1 MGKTTQYEKKGG
13 KEMAKKLKKRSEVKE
28 EYKWKIEDLYE
39 NDQLWQ
45 QEVDQIL
52 SLTEELKGYKGR
64 LGESAETLYSYL
76 SLSDKAD
83 QLMERVY
90 VYANQKFHED
100 TTNGIYQDLSD
111 KATNIM
117 MTLNS
122 ATSFATPE
130 ILEIPEQ
137 KIEAFYKEKMELLQY
152 QRMIQE
158 IMKDKPHT
166 LSSEMEELLAQTAE
180 LADGPDSA
188 FSMFNNAD
196 IKFPTIKNEDG
207 EEVEITHGRYGKLM
221 ESTDRRVRKETFEG
235 LYSSYKKFKNT
246 LASLYSTNVKKDIFY
261 TKVRNYNSSLEHA
274 LDDSRIPVEV
284 YHNLIEAVH
293 ENLPAM
299 YKYMKL
305 RKKALKVDELHMYD
319 IYAPMVE
326 DFKME
331 VTFEEAKQIVKE
343 GLKPLGEEYLSILQ
357 EGFDTGWIDVYE
369 NEGKRSGA
377 YSWGAYGTHPY
388 VLLNFQNTLN
398 NTFTLAHEMGHAIH
412 SYYSDKTQPI
422 TYAGYRIFV
431 AEVASTCN
439 EALLMAHLIAN
450 AKDKKEKAY
459 LINYHLEQFRA
470 TLYRQT
476 MFAEFE
482 MLTHQMAEEGQ
493 ALTAENLS
501 SLYYD
506 LNKKYYGDEVVI
518 DEDIAMEWARIP
530 HFYRNFYVYQYAT
543 GYSAAIALSK
553 RILEKGESAVEEYIH
568 NFLCGGSSKDP
579 IDLLKGAG
587 VDMSSKEPVEQAL
600 MVFADLVDQLEEL
613 ID

>member
-1 MGKTTQYEKKGG
+1 
-13 KEMAKKLKKRSEVKE
+13 MANKLKKRNEVE
-28 EYKWKIEDLYE
+28 PQHKWKIEDLYQ
-39 NDQLWQ
+39 NDEQWQ
-45 QEVDQIL
+45 EEVEVINTLVD
-52 SLTEELKGYKGR
+52 ELKQYQGK
-64 LGESAETLYSYL
+64 LGDSAESLYSFL
-76 SLSDKAD
+76 SLSDKVD
-83 QLMERVY
+83 QLVERVY

-100 TTNGIYQDLSD
+100 TTNGTYQELAD
-111 KATNIM
+111 KATNVM
-117 MTLNS
+117 MTVNS
-122 ATSFATPE
+122 ALSFTTPE
-130 ILEIPEQ
+130 ILTIPEERIRGFYEE
-137 KIEAFYKEKMELLQY
+137 KIELLQY

-180 LADGPDSA
+180 IADGPDNT
-188 FSMFNNAD
+188 FSMLNNAD
-196 IKFPTIKNEDG
+196 IKFPTIIGEDG
-207 EEVEITHGRYGKLM
+207 EEIEITHGRYIKLM
-221 ESTDRRVRKETFEG
+221 ESPDRRVRKETFEG
-235 LYSSYKKFKNT
+235 LYSSYKKLKNT

-261 TKVRNYNSSLEHA
+261 AKARKFNSSLESA
-274 LDDSRIPVEV
+274 LNGSRIPVEV
-284 YHNLIEAVH
+284 YQNLIEAVH

-299 YKYMKL
+299 YKYMEI

-319 IYAPMVE
+319 IYAPIVS

-331 VTFEEAKQIVKE
+331 VSFEEAKQIVKE

-357 EGFDTGWIDVYE
+357 EGFDNGWIDIYE

-377 YSWGAYGTHPY
+377 YSWGAYGTHPF
-388 VLLNFQNTLN
+388 VLLNYQNNLN

-412 SYYSDKTQPI
+412 SYYSDKNQPI

-439 EALLMAHLIAN
+439 EALLMAHLIGN

-459 LINYHLEQFRA
+459 LINYHLEQFRG

-493 ALTAENLS
+493 ALTAETLS
-501 SLYYD
+501 KLYYD
-506 LNKKYYGDEVVI
+506 LNKKYFGDNVVI

-600 MVFADLVDQLEEL
+600 KVFADLVDQLEEL
-613 ID
+613 IE

>member
-1 MGKTTQYEKKGG
+1 
-13 KEMAKKLKKRSEVKE
+13 MANKLKKRNEVE
-28 EYKWKIEDLYE
+28 PQHKWKIEDLYQ
-39 NDQLWQ
+39 NDEQWQ
-45 QEVDQIL
+45 QEVEVINTL
-52 SLTEELKGYKGR
+52 VEELKQYQGK
-64 LGESAETLYSYL
+64 LGDSAETLYSFL
-76 SLSDKAD
+76 SLSDKVD
-83 QLMERVY
+83 ELLERVY
-90 VYANQKFHED
+90 VYANQKSHED
-100 TTNGIYQDLSD
+100 TTNATYQDLAD
-111 KATNIM
+111 KANNVM
-117 MTLNS
+117 MTVNS
-122 ATSFATPE
+122 ALSFTTPE
-130 ILEIPEQ
+130 ILTIPEERIRTFYEE
-137 KIEAFYKEKMELLQY
+137 KIELLQY

-180 LADGPDSA
+180 IADGPDNT
-188 FSMFNNAD
+188 FSMLNNAD
-196 IKFPTIKNEDG
+196 IKFPTIIDEDG
-207 EEVEITHGRYGKLM
+207 EEIEITHGRYIKLM
-221 ESTDRRVRKETFEG
+221 ESPDRRVRKETFEG
-235 LYSSYKKFKNT
+235 LYSSYKKLKNT
-246 LASLYSTNVKKDIFY
+246 IASLYSTNVKKDIFY
-261 TKVRNYNSSLEHA
+261 AKARKFNSSLESA
-274 LDDSRIPVEV
+274 LDGSRIPVEV
-284 YHNLIEAVH
+284 YKNLIEAVH

-299 YKYMKL
+299 YKYMEI

-319 IYAPMVE
+319 IYAPIVS
-326 DFKME
+326 DFTME
-331 VTFEEAKQIVKE
+331 VSFDEAKQIVKE

-357 EGFDTGWIDVYE
+357 EGFDNGWIDIYE

-377 YSWGAYGTHPY
+377 YSWGAYGTHPF
-388 VLLNFQNTLN
+388 VLLNYQNNLK

-412 SYYSDKTQPI
+412 SYYSDKNQPI

-459 LINYHLEQFRA
+459 LINYHLEQFRG

-493 ALTAENLS
+493 ALTAETLS
-501 SLYYD
+501 KLYYD
-506 LNKKYYGDEVVI
+506 LNKKYFGDNVVI

-600 MVFADLVDQLEEL
+600 KVFADLVDQLEEL
-613 ID
+613 IE